1 MSKMKPGSPSSYVFP
16 RQGQNAII
24 VVALIFCLMRRISRV
39 EIMKQP
45 NRSRG
50 RRRRKRRR
58 RLNWIA
64 VMNLISLIMSFAI
77 VIMICIM
84 VKFSIT
90 QAKFVT
96 GQVKYY
102 DKQCTVYN
110 IKVREIQKNEIDLMD
125 KLYDAVKKSCKN
137 SNNEVLIILWDTEFE
152 TDEVFSGNRSNGMIS
167 LYAILNNHP
176 DVRYD
181 VPVAQALYD
190 LECNQTRLENTVDT
204 YNMMFDSYRFWAVEY
219 MDSAICYLT
228 NGKLDP
234 TKHLKIILE

>member
-1 MSKMKPGSPSSYVFP
+1 M
-16 RQGQNAII
+16 
-24 VVALIFCLMRRISRV
+24 